1 MKLKEL
7 MEQLEEARHINHQA
21 KENFINNDNM
31 DVAIVME
38 EDVHTRLPITFVD
51 GDDAFAICIETNL
64 KEVSNER

>member
-1 MKLKEL
+1 MMKLKEL
-7 MEQLEEARHINHQA
+7 IEQLEEAKHINHQA

-51 GDDAFAICIETNL
+51 GDDAFAICIGTNQ
-64 KEVSNER
+64 KEKNDD

>member
-7 MEQLEEARHINHQA
+7 IEQLEEAKHINHQA

-51 GDDAFAICIETNL
+51 GDDAFAICIGTNL
-64 KEVSNER
+64 KEKNDD

>member
-7 MEQLEEARHINHQA
+7 IEQLEEAKHINHQA

-51 GDDAFAICIETNL
+51 GDDAFAICIGTNQ
-64 KEVSNER
+64 KEKNDD